1 MNSAST
7 VPGLTGGGAAGAAPV
22 PAPGGGGKGGRTTE
36 DDGTIVRRVLRG
48 DVEAFGV
55 LVRRYRE
62 AFGRY
67 AVASCGDADLAADA
81 MQEACIRAYDALA
94 TCRQPDRFGAWFFR
108 ILRNQCHNQRSRHRT
123 HVPLEKVTAA
133 APGRADSRLEREDL
147 RHRVERALNHLSPEQ
162 REAFVLR
169 HVDGR
174 GYSEMAALLGERED
188 RLRMRVHRA
197 RESVRRELEELDG

>member
-7 VPGLTGGGAAGAAPV
+7 VLGLTGGGAAGAAPV

-48 DVEAFGV
+48 DV
-55 LVRRYRE
+55 E

-123 HVPLEKVTAA
+123 HVPLEEVTAA

-147 RHRVERALNHLSPEQ
+147 RHRVERALNQLSPEQ